1 LRSKHRQLKGILT
14 DPYNENSFDPV
25 GFIGVFNL
33 RKMSKRLGYT
43 FYPKD
48 WRSDDKVIM
57 LNAEERD
64 MFRFFIDECFIK
76 SSAKLDWNLS
86 YLRRILGHN
95 KQKVERIFKVLCN
108 FGLVYLEG
116 DYIVIPSVINRLGFI
131 EEQSDKGKLGGL
143 AKSQI
148 LAKEKEKEKEKYK
161 EKEEEEED
169 NRHRQIKEL
178 CIDYKKNERVI
189 NAVLKNGQQL
199 AFSKE
204 DLLAKLDDFILHLE
218 STDDTVK
225 QDKDFKSHFL
235 NWLRIQ
241 KKKSSE
247 KKEKPTP
254 AQKVFGEYYEEANTI
269 AKQLNNLTLQKNE
282 QENKRI
288 GG

>member
-1 LRSKHRQLKGILT
+1 MT
-14 DPYNENSFDPV
+14 
-25 GFIGVFNL
+25 
-33 RKMSKRLGYT
+33 KRLGYT

-48 WRSDDKVIM
+48 WRSDDKIIM

-64 MFRFFIDECFIK
+64 MFRFFIDECYIK
-76 SSAKLDWNLS
+76 SSAKLEWNLG

-95 KQKVERIFKVLCN
+95 KQKVERIFKVLCS
-108 FGLVYLEG
+108 FELVYLEG
-116 DYIVIPSVINRLGFI
+116 DYVVVPSVINRLGYV
-131 EEQSDKGKLGGL
+131 EDKVQKGKLGGL
-143 AKSQI
+143 AKSKI
-148 LAKEKEKEKEKYK
+148 VANKKENINKNIK
-161 EKEEEEED
+161 EEEED

-178 CIDYKKNERVI
+178 CNDYKKNDRVI

-204 DLLAKLDDFILHLE
+204 DLISKLDDFILHLE
-218 STDDTVK
+218 SIDDTVK

-254 AQKVFGEYYEEANTI
+254 AEKVFGEYYEEANTI
-269 AKQLNNLTLQKNE
+269 AKQLNNLTILKNE
-282 QENKRI
+282 EDKRI
-288 GG
+288 SG